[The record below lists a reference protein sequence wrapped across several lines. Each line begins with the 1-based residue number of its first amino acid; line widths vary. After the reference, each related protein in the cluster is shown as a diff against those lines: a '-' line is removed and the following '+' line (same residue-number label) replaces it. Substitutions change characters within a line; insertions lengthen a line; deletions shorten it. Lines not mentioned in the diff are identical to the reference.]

1 MLKRSNSQRWKRQ
14 SKLEEKIRN
23 GGGGGGGPTENKRKI
38 LTLQTKFEKQM
49 LKELSCAE
57 PRTP

>member
-1 MLKRSNSQRWKRQ
+1 MLKRSTSQRLKRQ
-14 SKLEEKIRN
+14 SKLEDKIRKMR
-23 GGGGGGGPTENKRKI
+23 GGGTENKRKI

>member
-1 MLKRSNSQRWKRQ
+1 MM
-14 SKLEEKIRN
+14 
-23 GGGGGGGPTENKRKI
+23 GGGGGKTENKRKI